1 MAVFGKVDDCLVP
14 RGAFDNDFFRWLK
27 KPKGIQKRH
36 LDIADVGSL
45 ASSPMANVLAGKPKE
60 SSQAAVRSRF
70 RDGGGDVTIVQQFL
84 RALSML
90 CPYTIYRLLRISL
103 MHLRGRTPGSRTEC
117 LMSTRLKIF
126 AKDLFS

>member
-70 RDGGGDVTIVQQFL
+70 RDGGGDVTIVQQFFA
-84 RALSML
+84 RTFHAVSIYNIPAFANFINAPTRSSAWIPNRV
-90 CPYTIYRLLRISL
+90 PYVD
-103 MHLRGRTPGSRTEC
+103 
-117 LMSTRLKIF
+117 ST
-126 AKDLFS
+126 